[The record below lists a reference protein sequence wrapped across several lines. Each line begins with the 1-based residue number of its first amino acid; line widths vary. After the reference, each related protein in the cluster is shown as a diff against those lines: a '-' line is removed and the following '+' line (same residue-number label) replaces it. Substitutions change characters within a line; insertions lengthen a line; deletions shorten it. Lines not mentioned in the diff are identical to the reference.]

1 MRNPLPLI
9 TAAIPDPFAF
19 CAAGFGLWLLIGRMA
34 GTRSAFAEMLEETGE
49 KGSDGG
55 ELNATHDGAVTNG

>member
-1 MRNPLPLI
+1 MPRPLPLL

-34 GTRSAFAEMLEETGE
+34 GLRTCFAEMLEETGE
-49 KGSDGG
+49 QATDLNKREATIDHGS
-55 ELNATHDGAVTNG
+55 VS

>member
-1 MRNPLPLI
+1 MPRTCPLL

-49 KGSDGG
+49 QATDLNKREATIDHGS
-55 ELNATHDGAVTNG
+55 VS

>member
-1 MRNPLPLI
+1 MPRNPLPLL

-34 GTRSAFAEMLEETGE
+34 GTRSAFAEMLEETGGDE
-49 KGSDGG
+49 TNAYETRTHGSVS
-55 ELNATHDGAVTNG
+55 E